1 MIDYSKYELNHKEL
15 MLVKFDFNFK
25 TKNAIEVVFNE
36 LSDQEKI
43 DIFYIT
49 SKFPTISSEKDDEL
63 YWDIILVDTEIV
75 FYLENILVKHNVDY
89 VISFICEQYYKKSKK
104 LTEYLITQIDEYLE
118 KILDID
124 KVLDRINEVG
134 LDKINKFE
142 LKYLEKQSKI

>member
-1 MIDYSKYELNHKEL
+1 M
-15 MLVKFDFNFK
+15 
-25 TKNAIEVVFNE
+25 
-36 LSDQEKI
+36 
-43 DIFYIT
+43 
-49 SKFPTISSEKDDEL
+49 
-63 YWDIILVDTEIV
+63 
-75 FYLENILVKHNVDY
+75 VKHNVDY

>member
-1 MIDYSKYELNHKEL
+1 

-63 YWDIILVDTEIV
+63 YWDIILVDTEIL
-75 FYLENILVKHNVDY
+75 FYLENILVKHNVEY

-142 LKYLEKQSKI
+142 LSYLKRQSKI